1 MRMPAASCAAGKKEK
16 REELIG
22 SEGRRVIAYIAR
34 VVWYVCQMTDCCAL
48 TLNVLGASTLLLQR
62 TRLVQS
68 SSSSPIRAFLHR
80 VFLSRSSLRQ
90 CVVKQDCVWQS
101 EASSIEDGLVDNISG
116 IGRCCNGYVEP
127 LAHQEKVIVHSRS
140 KVQFS

>member
-1 MRMPAASCAAGKKEK
+1 MEK

-22 SEGRRVIAYIAR
+22 FGGRRVIAYIAR
-34 VVWYVCQMTDCCAL
+34 DVWYVCQMTDCCAL

-68 SSSSPIRAFLHR
+68 SSSSPIPT